1 LAKEEVVDFAQVVVG
16 TRDKGTF
23 DMKVYGSM
31 QKIATFINF
40 EFFSYH
46 TNFSIKVVMEKL
58 MGSNI
63 IKLHL
68 PHFYLPPTE
77 VKV

>member
-1 LAKEEVVDFAQVVVG
+1 VVG
-16 TRDKGTF
+16 TRNEGTF

-31 QKIATFINF
+31 KKIATFINF
-40 EFFSYH
+40 ELFSYH
-46 TNFSIKVVMEKL
+46 IDFNRKVVMEKL

-68 PHFYLPPTE
+68 PHFYLPPIE
-77 VKV
+77 IKV

>member
-1 LAKEEVVDFAQVVVG
+1 MVG
-16 TRDKGTF
+16 TRYEGTF

-31 QKIATFINF
+31 KKIATFINF
-40 EFFSYH
+40 ELFSYH
-46 TNFSIKVVMEKL
+46 IDFNKKVVMEKL
-58 MGSNI
+58 MGNNI

-68 PHFYLPPTE
+68 PHFYLPPIE